1 MPQVPW
7 PSTGTTSPEGNAVV
21 RMPRGQLVSLVVI
34 PTASPIGTITNA
46 NCAKTQASSL
56 SSVSSLHPPDWPI
69 ASRVCFQR
77 QFIWI
82 VLFFAS
88 WSEVLPH
95 DVVLRR
101 PTIITL
107 ASQRSLTNPIVS
119 YFVDLEAR
127 HIAHLADTRSFTRS
141 ACRDRAVRL
150 HAADNWGPEPST
162 YQKVPVRPFQKCEQ
176 SSGRSNLA
184 GLLLSF
190 PALAALLWSGLYGKA
205 WVSPVPIKTWAAAQF
220 FSDNAIPVVPPG
232 PESDVDR
239 PVVTDHRRTG
249 ILPAREI
256 AKWLQE

>member
-21 RMPRGQLVSLVVI
+21 RMPRAQFVSLVVI

-127 HIAHLADTRSFTRS
+127 HIAHLADT
-141 ACRDRAVRL
+141 
-150 HAADNWGPEPST
+150 E
-162 YQKVPVRPFQKCEQ
+162 
-176 SSGRSNLA
+176 
-184 GLLLSF
+184 
-190 PALAALLWSGLYGKA
+190 ALL
-205 WVSPVPIKTWAAAQF
+205 
-220 FSDNAIPVVPPG
+220 
-232 PESDVDR
+232 DR
-239 PVVTDHRRTG
+239 LVVTERCGSMQRTIGVRNHQHTRRFPFVRSRNVSNRVAGAT
-249 ILPAREI
+249 
-256 AKWLQE
+256 